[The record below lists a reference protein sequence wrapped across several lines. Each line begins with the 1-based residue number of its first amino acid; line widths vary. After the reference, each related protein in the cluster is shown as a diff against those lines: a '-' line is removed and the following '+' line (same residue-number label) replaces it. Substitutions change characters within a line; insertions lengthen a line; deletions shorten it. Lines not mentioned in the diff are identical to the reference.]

1 MGKYLNCECPKV
13 VLVPQGR
20 IISWWEDWGPKQK
33 NLPFSSSLHKQ
44 LFFFFMSSALVYLYL
59 IVEQGNLCVQP
70 FFRLGG
76 VQEETI
82 NWDFFAA
89 YLSEHKQL
97 WREPVSGRQVLL
109 SAGSDPE
116 MTEKLHG
123 HRGRAS
129 REVCWVDTY
138 RVKAVVS
145 SPGQSVLGPIGA
157 GYPEPPG

>member
-1 MGKYLNCECPKV
+1 
-13 VLVPQGR
+13 
-20 IISWWEDWGPKQK
+20 
-33 NLPFSSSLHKQ
+33 
-44 LFFFFMSSALVYLYL
+44 MSSALVYLYL
-59 IVEQGNLCVQP
+59 TVEQGNLCVQP

-138 RVKAVVS
+138 CVKAVVS

>member
-1 MGKYLNCECPKV
+1 MV
-13 VLVPQGR
+13 GR
-20 IISWWEDWGPKQK
+20 LGPKAEEPAVFLLITQAA
-33 NLPFSSSLHKQ
+33 
-44 LFFFFMSSALVYLYL
+44 FFFFYV
-59 IVEQGNLCVQP
+59 
-70 FFRLGG
+70 FRLGG

-138 RVKAVVS
+138 CVKAVVS

>member
-1 MGKYLNCECPKV
+1 MV
-13 VLVPQGR
+13 GR
-20 IISWWEDWGPKQK
+20 LGPKAEEPAVFLLITQAA
-33 NLPFSSSLHKQ
+33 F
-44 LFFFFMSSALVYLYL
+44 FFFFMSSALVYLYL
-59 IVEQGNLCVQP
+59 TVEQGNLCVQP

-138 RVKAVVS
+138 CVKAVVS